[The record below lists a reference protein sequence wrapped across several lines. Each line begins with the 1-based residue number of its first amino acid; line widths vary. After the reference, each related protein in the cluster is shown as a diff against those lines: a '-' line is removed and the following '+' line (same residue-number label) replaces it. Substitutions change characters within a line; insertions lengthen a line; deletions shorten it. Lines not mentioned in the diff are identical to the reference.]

1 MEQAK
6 LDDSQWDKNR
16 SAGFR
21 LVRVVIIETL
31 LVAIVGLL
39 IWGVAWDLNFPKAGL
54 IIAIVIWLTVSPVIE
69 IATVMNYRKTA
80 GMTGDRTRH

>member
-1 MEQAK
+1 MEPAK
-6 LDDSQWDKNR
+6 IDIAQRDKNR
-16 SAGFR
+16 AAGFR

-39 IWGVAWDLNFPKAGL
+39 VWGVAWDMGFPRGGL

-69 IATVMNYRKTA
+69 IATVINYRKA
-80 GMTGDRTRH
+80 TGTESDRIR